1 MALSGISSYGT
12 AAFDSGPKVVDAGF
26 DNSEMSQDD
35 FLKVLLADIQWQN
48 PLEAKDVSEFINNS
62 VKLREMEVLNSFETS
77 VKALQGTSGSTQL
90 LQASGLIGKTITY
103 EGDGTVVKNGIGAAE
118 FKLNTNADTVTLT
131 LFDSAGALVDTV
143 NYSDLKGGVS
153 YPFAI
158 DDASLENGYYTVR
171 VEATQDGQSVGS
183 SINSQAVVEGVT
195 RNNGSLSA
203 YFNDREVSLDSITQI
218 GA

>member
-1 MALSGISSYGT
+1 MALNGISSTGA
-12 AAFDSGPKVVDAGF
+12 AAFDTGQKVVDAGF

-62 VKLREMEVLNSFETS
+62 VKLREMEVLNSFESS
-77 VKALQGTSGSTQL
+77 VKALEGSGDSTQL
-90 LQASGLIGKTITY
+90 LQAAGLIGKTIAY
-103 EGDGTVVKNGIGAAE
+103 EGDSTIVKDGVGSAE
-118 FKLNTNADTVTLT
+118 FRLDSNADAVTLSLYDT
-131 LFDSAGALVDTV
+131 QGALVDTV
-143 NYSDLKGGVS
+143 NYTDLNGGIS

-158 DDASLENGYYTVR
+158 EDASLKDGYYTVR
-171 VEATQDGQSVGS
+171 IEATQDGQSVGY

-195 RNNGSLSA
+195 RDNGTLSA
-203 YFNDREVSLDSITQI
+203 YFDDMKVSLDSISQI

>member
-1 MALSGISSYGT
+1 MALNGISNAGT
-12 AAFDSGPKVVDAGF
+12 AAFDTGPKIVDAGF

-77 VKALQGTSGSTQL
+77 VQALQGASGSTQL

-103 EGDGTVVKNGIGAAE
+103 DGDATIVKDGVGAAE
-118 FKLNTNADTVTLT
+118 FKLNTNADSVTLS
-131 LFDSAGALVDTV
+131 LFDSAGALADTV
-143 NYSDLKGGVS
+143 NYSDLNGGVN

-158 DDASLENGYYTVR
+158 DNTSLADGYYSVR
-171 VEATQDGQSVGS
+171 VEATLDGQSVGS
-183 SINSQAVVEGVT
+183 TIKSQAVVEGVT

-203 YFNDREVSLDSITQI
+203 YFNDKEVSLDSITQI